1 MSLHLNEMLNEE
13 AWEMIEIKTNLILLY
28 CVTRFKGIFQV
39 RKRSS
44 FYLTIKVQSQVKHL
58 TSLLREEK

>member
-1 MSLHLNEMLNEE
+1 MSLHLNVILNEE
-13 AWEMIEIKTNLILLY
+13 AWGMIEIKTHLILLY
-28 CVTRFKGIFQV
+28 FITRFKGIFQV

-44 FYLTIKVQSQVKHL
+44 FYLTIQIQSQVKHL